1 MNADLFMGY
10 TVHVG
15 RIFMKIITIDPC
27 FTKGEE
33 DLFSG
38 EAELGHIKIT
48 RQALDEL
55 KKHFSDVQVT
65 PDNEMLI
72 LSNPPV
78 EKVIV
83 FDTGRAIIRR
93 IASKELAV
101 SRFEMLEKVLAG

>member
-1 MNADLFMGY
+1 
-10 TVHVG
+10 
-15 RIFMKIITIDPC
+15 MKIIAIDPC

-38 EAELGHIKIT
+38 EAELGSIKIT
-48 RQALDEL
+48 QDAVEEL
-55 KKHFSDVQVT
+55 KKHFDGVQVT

-72 LSNPPV
+72 LTNPPV
-78 EKVIV
+78 EKIIV

-101 SRFEMLEKVLAG
+101 SRFEMLEKALGLT

>member
-1 MNADLFMGY
+1 
-10 TVHVG
+10 
-15 RIFMKIITIDPC
+15 MKIITIDPC

-38 EAELGHIKIT
+38 EAELGSIKIT
-48 RQALDEL
+48 QDAVEEF
-55 KKHFSDVQVT
+55 KKHFNSVQVT

-72 LSNPPV
+72 LTNSPV
-78 EKVIV
+78 EKIIV

-101 SRFEMLEKVLAG
+101 SRFEMLEKVLAV

>member
-1 MNADLFMGY
+1 
-10 TVHVG
+10 
-15 RIFMKIITIDPC
+15 MKIITIDPC

-38 EAELGHIKIT
+38 EAELGSIKIT
-48 RQALDEL
+48 QHAVEEL
-55 KKHFSDVQVT
+55 KKHFNSVQVT

-72 LSNPPV
+72 LTNSPV
-78 EKVIV
+78 EKIIV

-101 SRFEMLEKVLAG
+101 SRFEMLEKVLAV

>member
-1 MNADLFMGY
+1 
-10 TVHVG
+10 
-15 RIFMKIITIDPC
+15 MKIITIDPC

-38 EAELGHIKIT
+38 EAELGGIKIT
-48 RQALDEL
+48 QDALSEL
-55 KKHFSDVQVT
+55 KKHFDSVQVT

-72 LSNPPV
+72 LTNPPV
-78 EKVIV
+78 EKIIV

-101 SRFEMLEKVLAG
+101 SRFEMLEKVLAV

>member
-1 MNADLFMGY
+1 
-10 TVHVG
+10 
-15 RIFMKIITIDPC
+15 MKIITIDPC

-33 DLFSG
+33 YLFSG
-38 EAELGHIKIT
+38 EADLGIIKISPG
-48 RQALDEL
+48 LVEKL
-55 KKHFSDVQVT
+55 KEHFEGVQLT

-83 FDTGRAIIRR
+83 FNSGHAIIRR

-101 SRFEMLEKVLAG
+101 SRFELLEKLLGE